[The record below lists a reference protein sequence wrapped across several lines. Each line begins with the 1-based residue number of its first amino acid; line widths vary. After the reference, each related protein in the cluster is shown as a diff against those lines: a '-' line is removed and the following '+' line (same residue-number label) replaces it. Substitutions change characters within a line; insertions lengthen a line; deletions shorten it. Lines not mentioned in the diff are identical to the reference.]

1 MLPWVYCYDAKHQII
16 LPYRHDVTNVIIQ
29 KYHKEAGHLG
39 QEYVLSSL
47 RQLYWIIKGRS
58 TVAHNCH
65 GNNKYLTAIINT
77 SRQNQ
82 KCRGEIKF
90 PVSAPQFEQNILELM
105 WTQPQQPL
113 RAQLVPRTHGYN
125 SFLWFWFC
133 RELFAFAAS
142 VFGFAVSFW
151 FCREFLLLPLAFC
164 FCPEFLFCRELFA
177 CAGSLLILPWVFGF
191 AVSFLVLPWAF
202 WFCRARF

>member
-1 MLPWVYCYDAKHQII
+1 MRVRCLTQDDTTIALPSRPQHPQFFAAFKVTFLI
-16 LPYRHDVTNVIIQ
+16 LQVCFKP
-29 KYHKEAGHLG
+29 
-39 QEYVLSSL
+39 
-47 RQLYWIIKGRS
+47 

-133 RELFAFAAS
+133 RELFAFAARFLICRKL
-142 VFGFAVSFW
+142 FGFAVS
-151 FCREFLLLPLAFC
+151 
-164 FCPEFLFCRELFA
+164 
-177 CAGSLLILPWVFGF
+177 I
-191 AVSFLVLPWAF
+191 LVLL
-202 WFCRARF
+202 